1 MKKEYQ
7 KPLTEIVI
15 LDVSNSVLEDESTD
29 STGHIPGDD
38 DPGIL
43 GNEGTFDE
51 DDFVPSKSLW
61 D

>member
-1 MKKEYQ
+1 MKIEYQ

-38 DPGIL
+38 DNIL
-43 GNEGTFDE
+43 GNEGNFDE

>member
-1 MKKEYQ
+1 MKIEYQ

-29 STGHIPGDD
+29 STGHIPGTS
-38 DPGIL
+38 PEIL
-43 GNEGTFDE
+43 GNEGNFDE